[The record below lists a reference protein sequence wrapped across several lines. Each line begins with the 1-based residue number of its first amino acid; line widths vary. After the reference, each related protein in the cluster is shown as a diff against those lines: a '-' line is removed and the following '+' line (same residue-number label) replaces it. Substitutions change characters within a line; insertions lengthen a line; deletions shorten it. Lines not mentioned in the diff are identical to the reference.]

1 MWLWNESIDVLRE
14 SMLAYAQVC
23 NGNLGYGILIV
34 SFLARLALLPLGLR
48 LAKVAQ
54 AHQRAM
60 QKIQPELDALRRR
73 FQTNPRRL
81 AEESRRV
88 MAREGV
94 SPISVGGCIGA
105 LIQIPVFLALYAAVR
120 QVASIGGRFLWVR
133 DISKPDA
140 AVGILATVFTLAAT
154 ASGSSGP
161 APNRTI
167 VLLMS
172 GVLTAVALSKMAAGV
187 GLYWGLSS
195 LIGAAQGLVVQR
207 RHAGTA
213 A

>member
-1 MWLWNESIDVLRE
+1 
-14 SMLAYAQVC
+14 MLAYAQVC
-23 NGNLGYGILIV
+23 NGNLGYGILLV
-34 SFLARLALLPLGLR
+34 TFLARLALLPLGLR

-60 QKIQPELDALRRR
+60 EKIRPELDALRQRYER
-73 FQTNPRRL
+73 NPKRL
-81 AEESRRV
+81 AEETRRL

-105 LIQIPVFLALYAAVR
+105 LVQIPVFVALYSAVR
-120 QVASIGGRFLWVR
+120 QVAAIGGRFLWVR
-133 DISKPDA
+133 DISRPDVVVA
-140 AVGILATVFTLAAT
+140 SLAMLFTVAAT

-167 VLLMS
+167 ILIIS
-172 GVLTAVALSKMAAGV
+172 GVVTAVALSKMAAGV

-195 LIGAAQGLVVQR
+195 LFGAVQGFVVQR
-207 RHAGTA
+207 RAVPA
-213 A
+213 

>member
-1 MWLWNESIDVLRE
+1 MGLWNESIDLLRE
-14 SMLAYAQVC
+14 SMLAYAQIC

-34 SFLARLALLPLGLR
+34 TFLARLALLPLGLR
-48 LAKVAQ
+48 LAKIAQ

-60 QKIQPELDALRRR
+60 QKIQPELDALRRTHQR
-73 FQTNPRRL
+73 NPRRL
-81 AEESRRV
+81 ADETRRV

-94 SPISVGGCIGA
+94 SPLSAAGGIGS
-105 LIQIPVFLALYAAVR
+105 LVQIPVFLALYAAVR

-133 DISKPDA
+133 DISRPDVI
-140 AVGILATVFTLAAT
+140 VGVLATLLTVAAS

-161 APNRTI
+161 APNRAVI
-167 VLLMS
+167 LLMS
-172 GVLTAVALSKMAAGV
+172 AVVTAVALSNMAAGV

-195 LIGAAQGLVVQR
+195 LIGAIQGLVVQR
-207 RHAGTA
+207 RPQPA

>member
-34 SFLARLALLPLGLR
+34 TFLARLALLPLGLR

-73 FQTNPRRL
+73 YQSNPRRL

-94 SPISVGGCIGA
+94 SPVSVGGCVGA
-105 LIQIPVFLALYAAVR
+105 LIRVPVFLALYAAVR

-133 DISKPDA
+133 DLSRPDLVVG
-140 AVGILATVFTLAAT
+140 AVATLLTLAAT

-161 APNRTI
+161 ASNRAV
-167 VLLMS
+167 VLLIS
-172 GVLTAVALSKMAAGV
+172 ATVTAVALSKMAAGI

-195 LIGAAQGLVVQR
+195 LVGAAQGLVVQR
-207 RHAGTA
+207 DLRS
-213 A
+213 